1 MTTKILIMPGSLRAG
16 SFNISLA
23 QAINKVLTEMGA
35 ETTMISLGDYPLP
48 IVDEDL
54 NREKGTPENA
64 VKLARLFAAHDALFI
79 VSPEYNSSIP
89 PLVKN
94 TIDWITLVRS
104 DVKPLSGLTAALGG
118 ATNGILGTTRMLP
131 HLRAVLVGLGVLV
144 ISQQVTINQA
154 ASAFGED
161 GMPSN
166 ERQLAMLHDACK
178 ALMEIAVPG
187 RARG

>member
-1 MTTKILIMPGSLRAG
+1 MPTKVLIIPGSLRSG
-16 SFNISLA
+16 SFNVSLA
-23 QAINKVLTEMGA
+23 HAVNKVLAELGA

-54 NREKGTPENA
+54 NREKGTPEAA
-64 VKLARLFAAHDALFI
+64 VRLARLLAAHDALFL

-94 TIDWITLVRS
+94 TIDWLSLVKA
-104 DVKPLSGLTAALGG
+104 DIKPFAGLTVALGG

-131 HLRAVLVGLGVLV
+131 HLRSVLMNTGCLI
-144 ISQQVTINQA
+144 ISEQVTINRA

-161 GMPSN
+161 GMPTD
-166 ERQLAMLHDACK
+166 ERQLAMLHETCRSLLA
-178 ALMEIAVPG
+178 IAVPG
-187 RARG
+187 RART